1 MYIYNSD
8 PSPPVDV
15 RIKDKKKDSVTIEIV
30 KGKGCVKRFVVSV
43 DGLKH
48 NVTASTDNDVT
59 VYSIS
64 GLDSA
69 TFYPIKVY
77 AVSNGAYNLEMSSMQ
92 ISLTT
97 GMFQTI
103 RGIDLEYN

>member
-1 MYIYNSD
+1 M
-8 PSPPVDV
+8 
-15 RIKDKKKDSVTIEIV
+15 
-30 KGKGCVKRFVVSV
+30 
-43 DGLKH
+43 DGIKH
-48 NVTASTDNDVT
+48 NITASKDTNVT

-77 AVSNGAYNLEMSSMQ
+77 AVSNGAYNLEMSSIQ

-97 GMFQTI
+97 GMFQI
-103 RGIDLEYN
+103 